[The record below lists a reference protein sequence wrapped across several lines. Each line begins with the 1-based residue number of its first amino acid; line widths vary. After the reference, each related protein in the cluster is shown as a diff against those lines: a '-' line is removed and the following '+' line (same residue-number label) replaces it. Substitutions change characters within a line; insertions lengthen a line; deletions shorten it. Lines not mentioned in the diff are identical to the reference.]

1 MNVEQV
7 MTRPVLKC
15 GPNDTLA
22 IAAQLMWE
30 CESGC
35 VVVVAEGVVVGIITD
50 RDVAMGAYT
59 SGQAL
64 WEVPVL
70 RSMTPAPATI
80 REDATID
87 AAERLMRE
95 HHVRRLPV
103 VDRTRSLV
111 GLISLDDIARE
122 AKNQYGR
129 KDTDVTPDGVA
140 ATLAVVSEPRK
151 PQAIASTLPNGKR

>member
-1 MNVEQV
+1 MKVEQV
-7 MTRPVLKC
+7 MTRPALQC

-30 CESGC
+30 CEAGS

-50 RDVAMGAYT
+50 RDVCMGAYT

-70 RSMTPAPATI
+70 RSMTPAPTTV
-80 REDATID
+80 RQDETVD
-87 AAERLMRE
+87 AAEKLMRE
-95 HHVRRLPV
+95 HRVRRLPV
-103 VDRTRSLV
+103 VDRTRKLV

-122 AKNQYGR
+122 ARIQYGH
-129 KDTDVTPDGVA
+129 KDVEVTPDGVA
-140 ATLAVVSEPRK
+140 ATLGAVSEPRMQK
-151 PQAIASTLPNGKR
+151 AIAPAERNGKR